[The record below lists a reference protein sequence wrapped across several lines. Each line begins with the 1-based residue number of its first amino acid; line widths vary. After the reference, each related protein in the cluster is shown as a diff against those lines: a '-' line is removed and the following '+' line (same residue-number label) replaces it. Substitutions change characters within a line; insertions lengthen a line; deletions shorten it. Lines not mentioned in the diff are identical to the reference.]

1 MKIAT
6 WNIDR
11 IKRRKDLIP
20 IAESIQKID
29 ADILILTEYN
39 KILELP
45 NYKYQIETLKISENQ
60 YNYKETE
67 RRVSIFSKFPIK
79 QVFKTYDEITSC
91 CVEIETK
98 FGNLI
103 VYGTIVGIIGFIDK
117 NFKADLMKQTEDI
130 KSLSKLGNFC
140 YVGDLKISFS
150 DNYYFTHF
158 GRKSFIEC
166 FESNSLNIVTEN
178 LKENIDHIV
187 LSENF
192 ANNFKFEISEW
203 NIDKNLSDHKG
214 ICLKLI
220 QNE

>member
-11 IKRRKDLIP
+11 IKRKKDLIP
-20 IAESIQKID
+20 IAENIQKID
-29 ADILILTEYN
+29 ADILILTEFN

-45 NYKYQIETLKISENQ
+45 NYKYKIETLKISENQ

-67 RRVSIFSKFPIK
+67 RRVSIFSKYPIK
-79 QVFKTYDEITSC
+79 KVFKTYDLMTSC
-91 CVEIETK
+91 CAEIETK

-103 VYGTIVGIIGFIDK
+103 VYGTIVGIIGFVDK
-117 NFKADLMKQTEDI
+117 NFKTDLMKQTEDI
-130 KSLSKLGNFC
+130 ESLSKLGNFC
-140 YVGDLKISFS
+140 YIGDLNISFS

-158 GRKSFIEC
+158 GRKSFLDC
-166 FESNSLNIVTEN
+166 FESNSLKIVTEN

-214 ICLKLI
+214 ICLKLS

>member
-11 IKRRKDLIP
+11 LKRKKDLIP

-39 KILELP
+39 KILDLP
-45 NYKYQIETLKISENQ
+45 NYKYQIETLKISEN
-60 YNYKETE
+60 
-67 RRVSIFSKFPIK
+67 
-79 QVFKTYDEITSC
+79 
-91 CVEIETK
+91 
-98 FGNLI
+98 L
-103 VYGTIVGIIGFIDK
+103 
-117 NFKADLMKQTEDI
+117 
-130 KSLSKLGNFC
+130 
-140 YVGDLKISFS
+140 

-158 GRKSFIEC
+158 GRNTFLQC
-166 FESNSLNIVTEN
+166 FESNNLKNITEN

-192 ANNFKFEISEW
+192 AKNFKYEIVEW
-203 NIDKNLSDHKG
+203 NIDKKLSDHKG

-220 QNE
+220 RND